1 MREPRSVCTRLIND
15 SNCGVAR
22 LMAASAP
29 QKQLRL
35 YPTEVQVPN
44 DASLSVPVAEVKKL
58 EMADFGSWCNLCV
71 DVFAFS
77 L

>member
-1 MREPRSVCTRLIND
+1 
-15 SNCGVAR
+15 
-22 LMAASAP
+22 MAASAP
-29 QKQLRL
+29 QKQLCL

-44 DASLSVPVAEVKKL
+44 DASLSVAEVKKL